1 MLALSAD
8 PKNQTSW
15 HATTWRGWGAWG
27 GEVQED
33 KFFKVELAVFGAIAG
48 RILPNAIKRAD

>member
-1 MLALSAD
+1 MWESPEWPLSG
-8 PKNQTSW
+8 P
-15 HATTWRGWGAWG
+15 WGAWG